1 MEDSQDETRRIR
13 HCIPYLSEAEE
24 QPQSPGGIEGVVD
37 LVLDG
42 CLTSGAIPIDFGIA
56 VEFNGSLLFRVAPVD
71 GCAIDALSVIVEPTA
86 PEELLG
92 LQLRLVVGVTPA
104 LMA

>member
-1 MEDSQDETRRIR
+1 MVLVGEELRQDLRVR

-37 LVLDG
+37 LVLNG
-42 CLTSGAIPIDFGIA
+42 CFAGGAIQ
-56 VEFNGSLLFRVAPVD
+56 VRTAPLD
-71 GCAIDALSVIVEPTA
+71 GRAIDALGVVVEPTA

-92 LQLRLVVGVTPA
+92 LQLGLVVGVTPA